1 MFVYK
6 MKGQEKNYQASIV
19 FLKMFYS
26 RVKAHTLQ
34 YGEEKS
40 KDENKQY
47 NRTRTRTNN
56 GELVGWLVSFFFN
69 RIQHGHLA
77 QFHEVAIQEE
87 DRKLETTEMGSIQCK
102 SRE

>member
-1 MFVYK
+1 M
-6 MKGQEKNYQASIV
+6 
-19 FLKMFYS
+19 LKKLQSGLLYS
-26 RVKAHTLQ
+26 RARQLLLSFV
-34 YGEEKS
+34 GVCVCVCV
-40 KDENKQY
+40 
-47 NRTRTRTNN
+47 
-56 GELVGWLVSFFFN
+56 LVGWLVSFFFN